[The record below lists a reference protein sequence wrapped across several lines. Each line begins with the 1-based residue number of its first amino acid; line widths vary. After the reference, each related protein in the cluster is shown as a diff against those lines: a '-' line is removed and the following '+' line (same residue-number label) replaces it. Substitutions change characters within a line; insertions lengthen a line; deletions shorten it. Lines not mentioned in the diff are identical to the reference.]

1 MAVHPANAVFVS
13 GDGKV
18 SFNESGRKLD
28 SLGNVVWGDRQS
40 LRGARARV
48 RPEIEE
54 AYRQMDQQAQQPPA
68 QQKPPTM
75 PTYQPPAGA
84 QQPPM
89 EQPATTPWRSVTQW
103 QVPGGGQPQQAPA
116 WEPPPSGLG
125 QPQNWNQFAP
135 QQPPQQQA
143 PAWEPPPSGLGQ
155 PQQFRYDPL
164 QSAPGSWNRFR
175 R

>member
-1 MAVHPANAVFVS
+1 
-13 GDGKV
+13 
-18 SFNESGRKLD
+18 
-28 SLGNVVWGDRQS
+28 
-40 LRGARARV
+40 V

-75 PTYQPPAGA
+75 PTYQPPAMA
-84 QQPPM
+84 AQPPM
-89 EQPATTPWRSVTQW
+89 EQPATNPWRNVTQW
-103 QVPGGGQPQQAPA
+103 QVPGGGQPSQAPA

-135 QQPPQQQA
+135 QPQA

-155 PQQFRYDPL
+155 PQQFRQYIPT
-164 QSAPGSWNRFR
+164 GWNNFR

>member
-18 SFNESGRKLD
+18 SFNEQGRKLD

-84 QQPPM
+84 AQPPM
-89 EQPATTPWRSVTQW
+89 EQPAANPWRNVTQW

-125 QPQNWNQFAP
+125 QPQNWNSFQP
-135 QQPPQQQA
+135 SQPPQQQA

-155 PQQFRYDPL
+155 PQQFRQYIPT
-164 QSAPGSWNRFR
+164 GWNNFR

>member
-28 SLGNVVWGDRQS
+28 SLGNVVWGDHQS

-68 QQKPPTM
+68 QPKPPAM
-75 PTYQPPAGA
+75 PAYQPPAVA
-84 QQPPM
+84 AAPPVA
-89 EQPATTPWRSVTQW
+89 QPATNPWRSVTQW
-103 QVPGGGQPQQAPA
+103 QTPQGQQPQPPA

-125 QPQNWNQFAP
+125 FSQPQQNWNQFQPVSRELTPKPAP
-135 QQPPQQQA
+135 F
-143 PAWEPPPSGLGQ
+143 
-155 PQQFRYDPL
+155 QQFIPTD
-164 QSAPGSWNRFR
+164 WNQFR

>member
-18 SFNESGRKLD
+18 SFNENGRKLD

-40 LRGARARV
+40 LRGARAKV

-75 PTYQPPAGA
+75 PTYQPPTVAA
-84 QQPPM
+84 QPPM
-89 EQPATTPWRSVTQW
+89 EQPATSPWRNVTQR
-103 QVPGGGQPQQAPA
+103 QTPAGPQT
-116 WEPPPSGLG
+116 S
-125 QPQNWNQFAP
+125 
-135 QQPPQQQA
+135 QA

-155 PQQFRYDPL
+155 PQQNWNQFQPPQPQPAWEPPPSGLGQPQQFRMYMPTD
-164 QSAPGSWNRFR
+164 WNRFR
-175 R
+175 PR

>member
-18 SFNESGRKLD
+18 SFNENGRKLD

-48 RPEIEE
+48 RPELEE

-68 QQKPPTM
+68 
-75 PTYQPPAGA
+75 GA
-84 QQPPM
+84 AQPPM
-89 EQPATTPWRSVTQW
+89 EQPAANPWRNVTQW

-125 QPQNWNQFAP
+125 QPQNWNSFQP
-135 QQPPQQQA
+135 SQPPQQQA

-155 PQQFRYDPL
+155 PQQFRQYIPT
-164 QSAPGSWNRFR
+164 GWNNFR

>member
-18 SFNESGRKLD
+18 SFNENGRKLD

-40 LRGARARV
+40 LRGARAKV

-68 QQKPPTM
+68 QQKPPAL
-75 PTYQPPAGA
+75 PTYQPPAVA
-84 QQPPM
+84 AQPPM
-89 EQPATTPWRSVTQW
+89 EQPATNPWRNVTQW
-103 QVPGGGQPQQAPA
+103 QTPQGQQPQAPA

-125 QPQNWNQFAP
+125 TGQQDWNTFRP
-135 QQPPQQQA
+135 QQPQA

-155 PQQFRYDPL
+155 PQQFRQFIPTD
-164 QSAPGSWNRFR
+164 WNKFR